1 MGGIG
6 DGIFRPFFFHVFG
19 SNETICGYVYVNFK
33 RILLNFFCWK
43 IIERCFDYWIVYLL
57 VLN

>member
-6 DGIFRPFFFHVFG
+6 DGIFRPFFFHVFD

-43 IIERCFDYWIVYLL
+43 IVERCRDYWIVYY
-57 VLN
+57 